1 MKNQMLSIF
10 LVVVI
15 LTSLT
20 GFTCSSNAI
29 IKHESAIIPADESIM
44 INTGFTEPVI
54 LTPDSHDCLIY
65 WFVNHTPSVNID
77 YELLLN
83 GTNLL
88 LGVLWS
94 GDYYVYYTVPIDNL
108 QYGAYNYTLVISDT
122 SEMKSSSIIV
132 LFLEEAPSDSLSF
145 WTGLIAAAFGGTVI
159 MVLSRA
165 QRLKVKDP
173 SKDANRYK
181 NL

>member
-1 MKNQMLSIF
+1 MKNGLLSIF

-20 GFTCSSNAI
+20 GFTCNPTVFL
-29 IKHESAIIPADESIM
+29 KHEFETTLADESIT
-44 INTGFTEPVI
+44 ISGSTEPII
-54 LTPDSHDCLIY
+54 LTPDSHHCLID
-65 WFVNHTPSVNID
+65 WFVNRTPPVSVD
-77 YELLLN
+77 YEILLN

-88 LGVLWS
+88 LGNLAS
-94 GDYYVYYTVPIDNL
+94 GDYYVYYTVPIDTL
-108 QYGAYNYTLVISDT
+108 QFGTYNYTLVISDI

-132 LFLEEAPSDSLSF
+132 LFLEEAPSDPLPF
-145 WTGLIAAAFGGTVI
+145 WRALIAAAFGGTVI
-159 MVLSRA
+159 LVLTNM

-173 SKDANRYK
+173 SKDSNRSI

>member
-1 MKNQMLSIF
+1 MKNRLLSIF
-10 LVVVI
+10 LVAFI
-15 LTSLT
+15 LASFT
-20 GFTCSSNAI
+20 GFTCNSTAI
-29 IKHESAIIPADESIM
+29 IEREFETTLADESIT

-54 LTPDSHDCLIY
+54 LTPDSYDRLIY
-65 WFVNHTPSVNID
+65 WFVNRTPSVSID

-88 LGVLWS
+88 LGVLWN
-94 GDYYVYYTVPIDNL
+94 GDYYVYFTVPIDNL
-108 QYGAYNYTLVISDT
+108 QYGAYNYTLVISDK

-132 LFLEEAPSDSLSF
+132 LFLEEAPSDPF
-145 WTGLIAAAFGGTVI
+145 WPGLIAAAFGGTVI
-159 MVLSRA
+159 LVLSNA

-173 SKDANRYK
+173 SKDPNRYK